1 MGEKFVRMIG
11 GALAILAFVLGAL
24 YLFVLD
30 PPEDALAGTLG
41 IGLLL
46 GAFVVWRYVGKR
58 VVDER
63 EVRISAKA
71 NKWGIFALLM
81 FSVIV
86 ATMAKDEPDIIS
98 VRMAVGGALFATLL
112 TTMIAFQILKRL
124 PNAEQDKW
132 ESR

>member
-1 MGEKFVRMIG
+1 MKKRFIRYVG
-11 GALAILAFVLGAL
+11 GILAILAFLLGAL

-30 PPEDALAGTLG
+30 PPEDALAGTLS

-46 GAFVVWRYVGKR
+46 AAFAVWRYVGKR
-58 VVDER
+58 VIDER

-81 FSVIV
+81 FTILI
-86 ATMAKDEPDIIS
+86 ATLAKDEPDIIS
-98 VRMAVGGALFATLL
+98 VRLALGGALLATLL